1 MPVFRFPSFR
11 SSSNNSNS
19 ALKTDSNLNS
29 FNNSSFVNGS
39 MKINNTTDQI
49 GNHSNGNQDEN
60 DDDEDDEDEDD
71 EDDKDDDE
79 NINHINSIGTRKNPN
94 IFFKKVLSRKNLTPQ
109 LKAFKR
115 IASELQNETRPLEYE
130 IQHENAITKIIKD
143 EDEILSSPIAS
154 NLLNSKLYSPDED
167 NLKKYEII
175 TKANEQWNN
184 HNHNQNQQTHQNH
197 QSQQIRLQNTN
208 LNNNS
213 NLIMQQN
220 KNHHYYN
227 NPHSQLNKVRNHS
240 IISNGNSTATTN
252 TINNASNS
260 NSDSPSYLMSRSN
273 SLSSLKSEGG
283 IPPSATITTTTNS
296 LKRKTI
302 DDTTNSSSNGNNF
315 MNLNTKRR
323 IVSLSPVI
331 GAVSPKSNN
340 ISIIPMTTTP
350 PPQQAQQSQQP
361 TQIIHTINN
370 SPSAFPS
377 GLNNTMISN
386 NENSFNFYNN
396 FNNSINHNNLLPR
409 SRRNSNKLMQ
419 STSDDLEMMSLK

>member
-1 MPVFRFPSFR
+1 MDTESIASSPNTISNANFQSNINNNKFSHIVNNNNNSNANSNITDTDHSITPSRTKIIENSNSPYSDQLKINSSSSSVLPSTTTTTIPTTLNTKNNDFKNRLRRLLPQKTNNNNKSATSLYSSSLDENLNSTPSSPIIQNSIDIMPVFRFPSFR

-29 FNNSSFVNGS
+29 FDSSSFVNGN

-49 GNHSNGNQDEN
+49 RNHSNGNQDEN

-184 HNHNQNQQTHQNH
+184 HNHNQNQQNHQNH
-197 QSQQIRLQNTN
+197 QSQQIRLQN
-208 LNNNS
+208 S
-213 NLIMQQN
+213 N
-220 KNHHYYN
+220 
-227 NPHSQLNKVRNHS
+227 
-240 IISNGNSTATTN
+240 
-252 TINNASNS
+252 
-260 NSDSPSYLMSRSN
+260 
-273 SLSSLKSEGG
+273 
-283 IPPSATITTTTNS
+283 
-296 LKRKTI
+296 
-302 DDTTNSSSNGNNF
+302 
-315 MNLNTKRR
+315 
-323 IVSLSPVI
+323 
-331 GAVSPKSNN
+331 
-340 ISIIPMTTTP
+340 
-350 PPQQAQQSQQP
+350 P
-361 TQIIHTINN
+361 T
-370 SPSAFPS
+370 
-377 GLNNTMISN
+377 
-386 NENSFNFYNN
+386 E
-396 FNNSINHNNLLPR
+396 
-409 SRRNSNKLMQ
+409 
-419 STSDDLEMMSLK
+419 